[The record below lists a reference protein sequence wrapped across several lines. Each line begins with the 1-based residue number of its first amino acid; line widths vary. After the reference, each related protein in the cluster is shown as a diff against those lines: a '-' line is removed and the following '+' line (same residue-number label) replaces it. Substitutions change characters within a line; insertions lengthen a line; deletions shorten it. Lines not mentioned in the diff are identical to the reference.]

1 MPRRAAHAGRW
12 NTQLGVSTWLATLRL
27 VAATSMQTLATVR
40 ALAGA
45 PGHVHMG
52 TVTCGAVTKS
62 CLVHACWHAPR
73 PLLHRIHVIPL
84 QILQAWTPL
93 RLADA
98 VCCLLRRLSRSALP
112 PTGRALGSFI
122 VSLAFTLTS
131 TVPRCVAAATVL
143 VSSLAPI
150 PHRPVGQTGGAS
162 SAARTATPLA
172 ALVARAMGHL
182 AGTPGHDCTATRP
195 SSRAPAGWSLGK
207 RPMGLAAFSTP

>member
-1 MPRRAAHAGRW
+1 MMMC
-12 NTQLGVSTWLATLRL
+12 TWLATPQL
-27 VAATSMQTLATVR
+27 VAATPMRTLAIVR

-45 PGHVHMG
+45 PGHARLG
-52 TVTCGAVTKS
+52 TATCGAVAMS

-93 RLADA
+93 HLAEA
-98 VCCLLRRLSRSALP
+98 VCCSLRRLLRSAMP
-112 PTGRALGSFI
+112 PTGHALGSFI
-122 VSLAFTLTS
+122 VSLAITLTS
-131 TVPRCVAAATVL
+131 PSPPCVAAAPVL
-143 VSSLAPI
+143 VTSLALI

-162 SAARTATPLA
+162 SAARTATPPA
-172 ALVARAMGHL
+172 AVVARAMGHL

-195 SSRAPAGWSLGK
+195 SSWAPAGWSLGR